1 MPESELLN
9 QMLSDYI
16 DANPAA
22 DKDPL
27 KNFCVYVANWL
38 IDHPVIG
45 VGMTTSGMA
54 LRLADG
60 RELSLVVGSGIADPA
75 TVTQPVSITGNFGN
89 QISRGQLSDLS
100 VAITKHYG

>member
-22 DKDPL
+22 EKNPL
-27 KNFCVYVANWL
+27 ENFCVYIANWL

-60 RELSLVVGSGIADPA
+60 RELSLVVSPGMADPA
-75 TVTQPVSITGNFGN
+75 TVTPPVSITGNAGS
-89 QISRGQLSDLS
+89 QISRGPIGDSPS
-100 VAITKHYG
+100 VAITKG

>member
-9 QMLSDYI
+9 QILSDYVV
-16 DANPAA
+16 ANPAA

-27 KNFCVYVANWL
+27 ENFCVYIAGWL

-45 VGMTTSGMA
+45 VGMTTNGMA

-60 RELSLVVGSGIADPA
+60 REMALVVGPEMSNPE
-75 TVTQPVSITGNFGN
+75 TVTPPVSITGNSGS
-89 QISRGQLSDLS
+89 QITRGALGDSPS
-100 VAITKHYG
+100 VGITKG